1 MARCSGLT
9 DEGNAVAS
17 LYLNRLSAGDR
28 QELVGKLHS
37 AQSGSCFICQQPID
51 LVVHAN
57 SVDIDHVEPL
67 KIGGADG
74 PQNFALTHASC
85 NRSKQASDL
94 RVARVLATFERI
106 RLQAAGDGRGPD
118 LSDVLQHFGGAK
130 HDLAFTVEGDAVK
143 FAFAEL
149 GDNTVRTVDLHTDK
163 LSGLR
168 YFFAKLPIAYLHHDD
183 RINPRSIGG
192 SLSGLLEEFHRQ
204 RPQLHIA
211 LAWMVSGSGPAR
223 VKVFDGQHK
232 TTAQVLLGVDSLPVR
247 VFVDPNPDLLLTTNT
262 NAGTALRQVAF
273 DKSVQRRLGRSLF
286 TDRVER
292 YRAERGL
299 DEADESFSER
309 DLVNHFK
316 GESREIRRYALD
328 GVRAAITHHPDNK
341 LLPYIEFGGK
351 STDKPL
357 SYSTIEKTFLSF
369 FVYPDVLDM
378 PLNHRAEEG
387 LNPRELEIRQ
397 VVDLMNIV
405 AEELL
410 VGKFDLELGAAR
422 IEYKVQHG
430 EDLPDHHVRAFRMM
444 KEEILAAWLKYVRQ
458 IVQTYFTMMGQPV
471 DETRLF
477 QHPFP
482 APLWDRLRSYVVNLS
497 KLPAWVNKDLSA
509 SVFGGKQSADFW
521 REIFQ
526 TGKAPSG
533 QQVLAAP
540 INLMDMIADQP

>member
-1 MARCSGLT
+1 M
-9 DEGNAVAS
+9 AS
-17 LYLNRLSAGDR
+17 LYLNRLSASDR
-28 QELVGKLHS
+28 QALIEKLHDS
-37 AQSGSCFICQQPID
+37 QSGSCFICQRPID
-51 LVVHAN
+51 LTVHAA
-57 SVDIDHVEPL
+57 SMDIDHVEPL
-67 KIGGADG
+67 KLGGADG
-74 PQNFALTHASC
+74 PENFALTHASC

-94 RVARVLATFERI
+94 RVARVLATFEQI
-106 RLQAAGDGRGPD
+106 RLLADAAGRGPD
-118 LSDVLQHFGGAK
+118 LSDVLAHFGGAK
-130 HDLAFTVEGDAVK
+130 HDLGFTVDGAVVK
-143 FAFAEL
+143 YSLAEL
-149 GDNTVRTVDLHTDK
+149 GDNDLRVVDLHTDK

-192 SLSGLLEEFHRQ
+192 SLSGLLEEFHRG
-204 RPQLHIA
+204 RPQLHVA
-211 LAWMVSGSGPAR
+211 LAWVVTGTGPAT

-232 TTAQVLLGVDSLPVR
+232 TTAQVLLGVDALPVR

-262 NAGTALRQVAF
+262 NAGTSLRQVAF

-286 TDRVER
+286 TDRIER
-292 YRAERGL
+292 YRSERGL
-299 DEADESFSER
+299 DDSDESFSER
-309 DLVNHFK
+309 DLVSHFK
-316 GESREIRRYALD
+316 GESREVKRYALD
-328 GVRAAITHHPDNK
+328 SVRAAITHDPDNK

-351 STDKPL
+351 STERPL

-369 FVYPDVLDM
+369 FVYPDVLDT

-397 VVDLMNIV
+397 VVQLMNVV

-410 VGKFDLELGAAR
+410 IGKFDLELGAAR
-422 IEYKVQHG
+422 VEYKVQHG
-430 EDLPDHHVRAFRMM
+430 EDIPDRHLRAFRMM
-444 KEEILAAWLKYVRQ
+444 KEEILSAWLRYVRQ
-458 IVQTYFTMMGQPV
+458 IVQTHFIVTGQPV
-471 DETRLF
+471 DEAKLF

-482 APLWDRLRSYVVNLS
+482 APLWDQLRSYVVNLS